1 MNEKNATKSICSI
14 LEQIEDRISELEDK
28 NFEMTQLEESKEK
41 NMKRLK
47 KSYMINGIPS
57 EEQVFE

>member
-28 NFEMTQLEESKEK
+28 NFETQLEESKEK
-41 NMKRLK
+41 SMKRLK

-57 EEQVFE
+57 EKQIFE